1 MHDGAVETQ
10 IEIENKFEAV
20 ESVEVTGLDSIEG
33 VVAVAPPAEHQLDA
47 DYFDTADLRLFR
59 AGIVLRRRLG
69 GSDEGWHVKLRQ
81 PDGSRT
87 EVHEPVGDSPTSV
100 PESLRR
106 LLVLYAHH
114 ADLVAIATI
123 RNHRTV
129 HLLLDG
135 HGQPVAE
142 VCDDHVD
149 ASSTNA
155 PASSWREL
163 EVELVGAGDRALLER
178 VSDHLVH
185 AGAEPSTWPSKL
197 SRALG
202 DPPVDEPPPEV
213 RTSSTAGDVVAAYL
227 GEQVRAMR
235 HLDPAVRID
244 AEDAVHKMRV
254 AVRRLRSTLA
264 TYDRLVDRD
273 VTEPI
278 RDELK
283 WLGEVLGA
291 ARDAEVIR
299 SYLDQAVADQPPSLV
314 IGPVLER
321 IDSTTTQEHADAHR
335 RAVDEL
341 TSERYLALMAELDHL
356 TDAVGGP
363 RAQQRARPRL
373 RKEIRRT
380 HRRMRRHL
388 DQALEGGDPSDAQ
401 LHDVRKSI
409 KRVRYAAEAVEAVFG
424 KRSKRYAKRMEEAQE
439 TLGDEQ
445 DSVVV
450 RAVLLRLAADA
461 TAAGESAF
469 TYGRLHAFEEQR
481 GNDRAAQFLRDI
493 DRGWA
498 RRPHWL
504 G

>member
-1 MHDGAVETQ
+1 M
-10 IEIENKFEAV
+10 
-20 ESVEVTGLDSIEG
+20 
-33 VVAVAPPAEHQLDA
+33 
-47 DYFDTADLRLFR
+47 
-59 AGIVLRRRLG
+59 
-69 GSDEGWHVKLRQ
+69 
-81 PDGSRT
+81 
-87 EVHEPVGDSPTSV
+87 
-100 PESLRR
+100 
-106 LLVLYAHH
+106 
-114 ADLVAIATI
+114 
-123 RNHRTV
+123 
-129 HLLLDG
+129 
-135 HGQPVAE
+135 
-142 VCDDHVD
+142 
-149 ASSTNA
+149 
-155 PASSWREL
+155 
-163 EVELVGAGDRALLER
+163 
-178 VSDHLVH
+178 H

-202 DPPVDEPPPEV
+202 DPPADEPPRKV
-213 RTSSTAGDVVAAYL
+213 GKSSTAGDVVAAYL
-227 GEQVRAMR
+227 GEQVSAMR

-244 AEDAVHKMRV
+244 AEDAVHKIRV

-299 SYLDQAVADQPPSLV
+299 AYLDRAVSGQPPSLV
-314 IGPVLER
+314 IGPVRER
-321 IDSTTTQEHADAHR
+321 IDATTTQEHADAHR
-335 RAVDEL
+335 RAVEEL
-341 TSERYLALMAELDHL
+341 TSDRYLALMADLDRL
-356 TDAVGGP
+356 TDAVGGT
-363 RAQQRARPRL
+363 RAQQPARPRL
-373 RKEIRRT
+373 RKEVGRT
-380 HRRMRRHL
+380 YRRMRRHL
-388 DQALEGGDPSDAQ
+388 DEALEGGDPSDTQ

-409 KRVRYAAEAVEAVFG
+409 KRVRYAAEAVESVFG
-424 KRSKRYAKRMEEAQE
+424 KRSRRYAKRMEEAQE

-450 RAVLLRLAADA
+450 RDVLLRLAADA

-504 G
+504 D